1 VNNSNLEK
9 GAPYRFKPGV
19 SGNPGG
25 RPKKRAISDRY
36 LELAEQELPEK
47 YRIKYGLPE
56 GATFGDALAVVMFEA
71 ALAGKAEAA
80 REIREA
86 IEGKTAQRQETIDP
100 ESRDVNVQVINSRR
114 AVDFCLGGYSLHRVG
129 CFRGCPWFP
138 QVHHFARLGSNTRPS
153 SSTG

>member
-100 ESRDVNVQVINSRR
+100 ESRDVNVQVIN
-114 AVDFCLGGYSLHRVG
+114 AGA
-129 CFRGCPWFP
+129 
-138 QVHHFARLGSNTRPS
+138 Q
-153 SSTG
+153 